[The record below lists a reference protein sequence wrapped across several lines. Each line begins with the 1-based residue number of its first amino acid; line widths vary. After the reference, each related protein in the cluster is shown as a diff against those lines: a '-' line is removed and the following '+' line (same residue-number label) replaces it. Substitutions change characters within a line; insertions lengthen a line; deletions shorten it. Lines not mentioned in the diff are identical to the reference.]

1 MEDQMG
7 GRMGGGTRQWVG
19 IGEKSG
25 DGSEKKTHEHCS
37 ECEFSTHGL
46 GSVNSVM
53 VVHYSY

>member
-1 MEDQMG
+1 MG